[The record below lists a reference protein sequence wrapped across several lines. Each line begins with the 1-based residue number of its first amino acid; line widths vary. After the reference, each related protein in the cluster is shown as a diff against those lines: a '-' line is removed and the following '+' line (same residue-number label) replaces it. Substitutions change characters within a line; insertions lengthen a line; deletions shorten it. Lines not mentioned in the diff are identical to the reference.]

1 VLVSIRPIGS
11 FIHCIR
17 PAASSTA
24 ALLLRDILRPRLTAL
39 GRRTDINEL
48 LFTDINELLFGDVE
62 EILRIG
68 SAARPRGSVALAT
81 ISYRT

>member
-1 VLVSIRPIGS
+1 VSIRPIGS

-17 PAASSTA
+17 AAASSTA
-24 ALLLRDILRPRLTAL
+24 ALLLRDIVRRRLTAL

-48 LFTDINELLFGDVE
+48 LFGDVE
-62 EILRIG
+62 EILMTG